1 MNPWIAKAV
10 ILVASVVMVVIRA
23 PHGRRSRGVKVARSR
38 KGPRE
43 VTLLTLAWMG
53 FLVPLIW
60 VVSPFFSFAEY
71 SLRPWPL
78 GPESCASQGA
88 SGGSTVHTRTSART
102 GRSPLN
108 CARTIDS

>member
-23 PHGRRSRGVKVARSR
+23 PHWRRSRGVKVARSW

-43 VTLLTLAWMG
+43 VVLLTFAWMG

-60 VVSPFFSFAEY
+60 VVSPFFSFGDTSS
-71 SLRPWPL
+71 SLAVRRRSLVPRRGPLVVPPVTL
-78 GPESCASQGA
+78 GP
-88 SGGSTVHTRTSART
+88 
-102 GRSPLN
+102 GRVLAGYP
-108 CARTIDS
+108 